1 METYSLS
8 LTDQPVVE
16 PNIAIQS
23 VNVSSGGKEGSTGV
37 LFTVLK
43 GELFVLSSCNSRE
56 YSATNICSIHE
67 NVDFYKILLFF
78 LLIGT
83 SNSLAPGSTRVN
95 VDVDKLNPNEQTEL
109 QLLLNTSKSR
119 SQITLLEKCTQ
130 IHVINSLEVIEQ
142 EIMFT

>member
-1 METYSLS
+1 MLGLISHIRW
-8 LTDQPVVE
+8 DQAHQTSPAEKVG
-16 PNIAIQS
+16 
-23 VNVSSGGKEGSTGV
+23 SG
-37 LFTVLK
+37 LK